1 MDTLHREMA
10 HPEPL
15 PPGFMVVHGNQAET
29 LRDLVLQWTQRYPLP
44 PLVNET
50 LLVQSNGI
58 AQWLKLSLAEPAQR
72 GGAGIAAGLRFF
84 LPSQFLWQAYRAV
97 LGPAQ
102 VREVSPLDKHRLQW
116 RLVRLLG
123 ELPADADHAP
133 LQHYLTHDA
142 DGRKR
147 RQLAEQLADLFDQY
161 QVYRADWLEA
171 WARAD
176 WSTLSAEDRWQGLLW
191 RRLLDDVAQDDTA
204 LPLSSRQG
212 RAAVHSAFL
221 AQAAQAGEGHQGRP
235 AGLPPRIIVFGI
247 SSLPQQTLEVL
258 AVLGRWCQVLLCVL
272 NPCRHD
278 WSDIVPE
285 HAVLR
290 AALRHPPRHTRR
302 SGAPAVLDPDSL
314 HLHAHPLLAAW
325 GRQGRDFI
333 GLLNLHDDP
342 ARLEHYRQRFQAIG
356 RSTDVFTPPEG
367 SHLLQQLQQ
376 DILELRPL
384 AETRALWPA
393 VNANS
398 DRSVR
403 FHAAHGPQREVEVLH
418 DQLLATFEA
427 DPTLHPR
434 DVMVMVPDIATYAPH
449 VEAVFGHLPG
459 SDPRFIPFS
468 ISDQSR
474 RSADPLLHA
483 VQTLVQLPGSR
494 LSASDLLDLL
504 DVPALARRFGFQPD
518 DRPAVER
525 WIRGANIR
533 WGLHSAHRQQAG
545 LPAEPQDAAPHTWLF
560 GLRRLLLGYA
570 TGQGDSWQDIE
581 PFGDLGGLEAA
592 ALGALVQLL
601 DTLDRTRQALSTPT
615 DANGWC
621 QRLRQLLSDCFDAQH
636 PRDPVQTARDT
647 GTLLR
652 LEQQLQDWQAAC
664 TEARLTETLPLTV
677 VAEHWLAGMDTP
689 HFGQRFFGGAVTF
702 ATLMPM
708 RAIPFRHIC
717 LLGMNDGDYP
727 RQQVP
732 MDFDLMVR
740 QPRPGDRSRRSDDH
754 YMLLEALLSA
764 RERLYISWVGHSI
777 HDNSERSPSV
787 LVSQLR
793 DHLAAGWRLA
803 PASPED
809 ANGTVPEA
817 LTTHHPLQPFSPA
830 YFTPAGLEAGAP
842 LFTYAREWRQASP
855 SSPTPVTRAPE
866 PLPPMPPNGPL
877 ALADL
882 ATFLKD
888 PARSFFQH
896 RLGVHWIAQDDTLP
910 DHEPFDLDGLQR
922 WQLHRELLDGQ
933 YLALQRGEDL
943 TQALERHLD
952 RLQARGDLATG
963 GQGMAQRAALTEPI
977 PELMASYAALLAQWP
992 EVHRA
997 DVALTVTV
1005 DGRDWT
1011 VQDSLN
1017 DLRTNAEG
1025 ACLRLLLEPSALA
1038 DAQRRYRLDRMVPYW
1053 VQHLAAQLAVGPVT
1067 TTVMSHAGHV
1077 TLAPLPPDEARDH
1090 WHTLLHAWDAGL
1102 CEPLPFAAR
1111 CGTAWLRALGRD
1123 PLDPARAW
1131 SDARSAYEN
1140 EREGAERDR
1149 SPYLR
1154 RAFADFTALAGPPEH
1169 AANSAF
1175 AHWVQRLLQP
1185 LWAALPVARK
1195 GSPS

>member
-1 MDTLHREMA
+1 MTP
-10 HPEPL
+10 PEPL
-15 PPGFMVVHGNQAET
+15 PPGFMVVHGNQVET

-58 AQWLKLSLAEPAQR
+58 AQWLKLSLAEPAHR

-102 VREVSPLDKHRLQW
+102 VPEVSPLDKQRLQW

-147 RQLAEQLADLFDQY
+147 QQLAEQLADLFDQY

-171 WARAD
+171 WARGD
-176 WSTLSAEDRWQGLLW
+176 LSALSAGDRWQGLLW
-191 RRLLDDVAQDDTA
+191 RRLLDDVAADDTA

-221 AQAAQAGEGHQGRP
+221 AQVAEGGDVRP

-278 WSDIVPE
+278 WSDIVTE

-290 AALRHPPRHTRR
+290 AALRHPPRHARR

-342 ARLEHYRQRFQAIG
+342 AHLEHYRQRFLAMG
-356 RSTDVFTPPEG
+356 RSTDVFSTPEG
-367 SHLLQQLQQ
+367 ARLLQQLQQ

-384 AETRALWPA
+384 AETQALWPA
-393 VNANS
+393 VDVARDHS
-398 DRSVR
+398 IR
-403 FHAAHGPQREVEVLH
+403 FHVAHGPQREVEVLH
-418 DQLLATFEA
+418 DQLLAAFEA
-427 DPTLHPR
+427 DPSLHPR

-449 VEAVFGHLPG
+449 VEAVFGRLPS
-459 SDPRFIPFS
+459 SDARFIPFS

-483 VQTLVQLPGSR
+483 VHTLLQLPGSR
-494 LSASDLLDLL
+494 LTASDLLDLL
-504 DVPALARRFGFQPD
+504 DVPSLSRRFGFQPD
-518 DRPAVER
+518 DRPALER

-545 LPAEPQDAAPHTWLF
+545 LPAEPQEAAPHTWLF

-570 TGQGDSWQDIE
+570 TGQGEGWQGIE

-592 ALGALVQLL
+592 ALGALAQLL
-601 DTLDRTRQALSTPT
+601 DTLDRTRLALSTPT
-615 DANGWC
+615 DANDWC
-621 QRLRQLLSDCFDAQH
+621 LRLRQLLRDCFDAKN
-636 PRDPVQTARDT
+636 PRDPVQTARDA

-664 TEARLTETLPLTV
+664 DEARLTEALPLTV

-732 MDFDLMVR
+732 MDFDLMAR

-803 PASPED
+803 PATSD
-809 ANGTVPEA
+809 GATGSVPDA

-830 YFTPAGLEAGAP
+830 YFTPASLEADAP

-855 SSPTPVTRAPE
+855 VASRSIGATVPPSQGLE
-866 PLPPMPPNGPL
+866 PLPPMVPASPL
-877 ALADL
+877 TLADL
-882 ATFLKD
+882 TTFLKD

-896 RLGVHWIAQDDTLP
+896 RLGVHWSAQDDTLP

-922 WQLHRELLDGQ
+922 WQLHRELLDSQ
-933 YLALQRGEDL
+933 CLALQRGEDL
-943 TQALERHLD
+943 RQALDRHLD

-963 GQGMAQRAALTEPI
+963 GQGLAQRAALAEPI
-977 PELMASYAALLAQWP
+977 PELMASYAEQLALWP
-992 EVHRA
+992 EVRRA
-997 DVALTVTV
+997 DVALTVPVGNRT
-1005 DGRDWT
+1005 WS

-1017 DLRTNAEG
+1017 DLRSNAHGEHT
-1025 ACLRLLLEPSALA
+1025 RVLLEPSALA

-1067 TTVMSHAGHV
+1067 TLVMSHAGQV
-1077 TLAPLPPDEARDH
+1077 TLAPLPPDEARNH
-1090 WHTLLHAWDAGL
+1090 WHTLLQAWDAGM
-1102 CEPLPFAAR
+1102 CQPLPFGAR
-1111 CGTAWLRALGRD
+1111 SGTAWLRALGRAPD
-1123 PLDPARAW
+1123 DHARAW
-1131 SDARSAYEN
+1131 ADARSAYEN

-1154 RAFADFTALAGPPEH
+1154 RAFADFTTLAGAPEQSAH
-1169 AANSAF
+1169 SAF
-1175 AHWVQRLLQP
+1175 ADWVQRLLQP

-1195 GSPS
+1195 GGAA